1 MESSIDHLLNVL
13 YKTTNKFVYSKVIL
27 EFEKKSCFFFF
38 WGGGTQIEPINLHF
52 SVKLSAASRVRCP
65 QSAEGH

>member
-13 YKTTNKFVYSKVIL
+13 YKTTNKLSIAKL
-27 EFEKKSCFFFF
+27 LWNLKKKFFFLG
-38 WGGGTQIEPINLHF
+38 GGGTQIEPINLHF
-52 SVKLSAASRVRCP
+52 SVKLTAASRVRCP

>member
-13 YKTTNKFVYSKVIL
+13 YKTTNKFVYSKVIM
-27 EFEKKSCFFFF
+27 EFEKKSFFGV
-38 WGGGTQIEPINLHF
+38 GGGTQIEPINLHF
-52 SVKLSAASRVRCP
+52 SVKLTAASRVRCP